1 MSEFLSFRRM
11 ITPLIIQGL
20 FWVGTGFCALA
31 GLVMIG
37 GGLSASGGGSAVL
50 GGLVLLVAGPAVVR
64 VYCELLI
71 LLFRMNETL
80 SDIRNALIS
89 TKVS

>member
-1 MSEFLSFRRM
+1 MNEFLTFRRM

-20 FWVGTGFCALA
+20 FWLGAGFCVLA

-37 GGLSASGGGSAVL
+37 GGLSSSSGGSAVL
-50 GGLVLLVAGPAVVR
+50 GGLLLLVVGPVVVR

-80 SDIRNALIS
+80 TDIRNSAGPAKS
-89 TKVS
+89 S